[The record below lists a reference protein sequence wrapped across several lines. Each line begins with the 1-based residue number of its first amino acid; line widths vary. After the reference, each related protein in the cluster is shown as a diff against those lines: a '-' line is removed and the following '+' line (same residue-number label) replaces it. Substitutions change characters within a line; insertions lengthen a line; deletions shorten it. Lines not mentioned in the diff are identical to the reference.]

1 MLYHQNF
8 LCIFKVSCLIKM
20 SSNRQMDQ
28 LNAWFLSSDQVLFNI
43 MKNNLSTY
51 RELIFFSSTL
61 CSLYDPEST
70 QHNNDLLS
78 HKRTFIYLTELFPS
92 SQKPCSCIISHVK
105 KKKKKIPKKQ
115 LFFNQGCSY
124 NVVS

>member
-1 MLYHQNF
+1 MLYHPHF
-8 LCIFKVSCLIKM
+8 LCIFKVYCLIKM